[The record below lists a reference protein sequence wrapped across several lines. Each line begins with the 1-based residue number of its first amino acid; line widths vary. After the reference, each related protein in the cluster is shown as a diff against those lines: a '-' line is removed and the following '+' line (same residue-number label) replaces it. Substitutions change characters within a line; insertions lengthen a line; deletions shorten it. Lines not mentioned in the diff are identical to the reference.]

1 MSRVPARYQPPDL
14 TRENE
19 LEGVR
24 LASFR
29 RRLAAFTMD
38 MFIVAVLFMVGVA
51 VFGPLL
57 AKWGL
62 IDPDSDVNISLDFSN
77 WYSVVLIA
85 LYFSLSHFIGHGR
98 TLGKRLF
105 KLRVVSLRHTR
116 LGFWHCVERA
126 LGYGASALEA
136 GFGFFQVLWKPDRRA
151 THDRIADT
159 IVVDERVVDKRPTSD
174 QFQASS
180 PAQPSQA

>member
-1 MSRVPARYQPPDL
+1 MARTPARSPSRYALPDL
-14 TRENE
+14 TREKE

-29 RRLAAFTMD
+29 RRAAAFLLD
-38 MFIVAVLFMVGVA
+38 MIIVAAVFMVGVA
-51 VFGPLL
+51 VIGPFL

-62 IDPDSDVNISLDFSN
+62 VDPRDNITFDLDFSN

-85 LYFSLSHFIGHGR
+85 AYFSLSHYWGYGR
-98 TLGKRLF
+98 TLGKRIF
-105 KLRVVSLRHTR
+105 KLRVVSLRHAR
-116 LGFWHCVERA
+116 LGFWHCAERA

-159 IVVDERVVDKRPTSD
+159 IVIDERARKERP
-174 QFQASS
+174 
-180 PAQPSQA
+180 

>member
-1 MSRVPARYQPPDL
+1 MSRNLVRYQAPEL
-14 TRENE
+14 KREHE

-29 RRLAAFTMD
+29 RRLAAFSID
-38 MFIVAVLFMVGVA
+38 MLVVAFIFMAGVIVL
-51 VFGPLL
+51 GPLL
-57 AKWGL
+57 AKWGVVN
-62 IDPDSDVNISLDFSN
+62 PDDDINIRLGFGN
-77 WYSVVLIA
+77 WYSVILIA
-85 LYFSLSHFIGHGR
+85 FYFSLSHFFGRGR

-105 KLRVVSLRHTR
+105 KLRVVSLRHNQ
-116 LGFWHCVERA
+116 LGFWHCIERA

-159 IVVDERVVDKRPTSD
+159 IVVDERPI
-174 QFQASS
+174 
-180 PAQPSQA
+180 PA

>member
-1 MSRVPARYQPPDL
+1 MSRTPARYHPPDL
-14 TRENE
+14 TREHQ

-29 RRLAAFTMD
+29 RRAGAFTLD
-38 MFIVAVLFMVGVA
+38 MLLIAILFMVGVA
-51 VFGPLL
+51 IIGPKL
-57 AKWGL
+57 AGWGL
-62 IDPDSDVNISLDFSN
+62 FDPDDDLTFRLDFSN

-85 LYFSLSHFIGHGR
+85 FYFSLSHFFWKGR
-98 TLGKRLF
+98 TPGKRLL
-105 KLRVVSLRHTR
+105 KLRVVSLRHPE

-159 IVVDERVVDKRPTSD
+159 IVVDERPLSG
-174 QFQASS
+174 QHQA
-180 PAQPSQA
+180 